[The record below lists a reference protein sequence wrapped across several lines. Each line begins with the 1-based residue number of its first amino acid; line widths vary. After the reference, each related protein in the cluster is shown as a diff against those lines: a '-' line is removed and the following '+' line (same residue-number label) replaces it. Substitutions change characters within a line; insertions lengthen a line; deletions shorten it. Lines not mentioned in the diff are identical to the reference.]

1 MLNESIQL
9 FSLRFGR
16 RVFGRVF
23 GPVFDRVS
31 GVVCLGACLLRSK
44 GVIHVQD
51 VCSFVN
57 VSKSFCNLLL
67 LSLWACNTDVL
78 NESIQFS
85 MLHSVLGLLGGVCL
99 AMCIAGSCEACR
111 LLGVCLIQRRGIIH
125 NSNSFVTF
133 LSWIY
138 WLGTY
143 AFNAAGHM
151 GALL

>member
-67 LSLWACNTDVL
+67 FQFVSTRVERIN
-78 NESIQFS
+78 SIICF
-85 MLHSVLGLLGGVCL
+85 
-99 AMCIAGSCEACR
+99 GSCEAC
-111 LLGVCLIQRRGIIH
+111 VWACACEAC
-125 NSNSFVTF
+125 V
-133 LSWIY
+133 W
-138 WLGTY
+138 
-143 AFNAAGHM
+143 ACV
-151 GALL
+151 